1 MPLLSAEIT
10 RYILKSNRG
19 TITLKAYDLLDK
31 NTGITQQSAYNY
43 LMQQQSNTIGR
54 YFMLSFKY
62 RINKTEQNSMVEV
75 KMN

>member
-1 MPLLSAEIT
+1 MVRL
-10 RYILKSNRG
+10 SNRG